1 MTEAELEPY
10 LVMATRTM
18 LFEEAVMRF
27 SGMTQIPTFD
37 NPSGVVPGDIKGLG
51 TACQGTKIDAC
62 QKWMQD
68 RAPKRTVNG
77 AEITMVITQDQLA
90 HTLCRVCKK
99 G

>member
-27 SGMTQIPTFD
+27 SGMTQIPTFE
-37 NPSGVVPGDIKGLG
+37 NPSGVAPVEIKGLG
-51 TACQGTKIDAC
+51 AACHGTKVDAC
-62 QKWMQD
+62 LKWMQD

-77 AEITMVITQDQLA
+77 AEIKMVITQDQLA
-90 HTLCRVCKK
+90 STLCRVCKK